1 MKNILETEDYL
12 LKKEVILI
20 YNLDTYEIREDY
32 ITIGKFLE
40 LKLIIPQSFLNC
52 SDFYSLE
59 EVDRIIT

>member
-40 LKLIIPQSFLNC
+40 LKLIISQSFLNYF
-52 SDFYSLE
+52 DFYSLE
-59 EVDRIIT
+59 EIDGV